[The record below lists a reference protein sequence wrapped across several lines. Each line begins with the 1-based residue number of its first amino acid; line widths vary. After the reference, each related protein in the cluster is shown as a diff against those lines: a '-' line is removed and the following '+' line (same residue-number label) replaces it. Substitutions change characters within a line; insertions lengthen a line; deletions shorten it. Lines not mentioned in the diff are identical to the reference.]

1 MPDLIRH
8 PVGNALDS
16 GSEAGMTSLWQGFIM
31 LNLNLP
37 KKNGLFITGT
47 DTGVGKTLVTGGI
60 AAVLR
65 QQGLKVGVFKPIAS
79 GCRDDGILIS
89 DDTEFLAMCANA
101 DYSLSVITP
110 VTYKTPAAPITC
122 VEVERRPID
131 YEEIAA
137 AYTYLCENTDVV
149 LVEGIGGAMVPI
161 DEEHTVL
168 DLAVEFNLP
177 TVVVA
182 RPDLG
187 TINHSLLTIEAV
199 RNAGLPVAGLVVSGY
214 NAFDADTAEE
224 TSPEVICGFS
234 HTNLLSIVPFDE
246 ESNVE
251 EGRLG
256 EGVIET
262 LAFCDWKA
270 LSEF

>member
-1 MPDLIRH
+1 
-8 PVGNALDS
+8 
-16 GSEAGMTSLWQGFIM
+16 M

-47 DTGVGKTLVTGGI
+47 DTGVGKTLVAGGI

-65 QQGLKVGVFKPIAS
+65 GQGLKVGVFKPIAS
-79 GCRDDGILIS
+79 GCREDGILIS
-89 DDTEFLAMCANA
+89 DDTEFLALCADA

-110 VTYKTPAAPITC
+110 VTYKTPAAPVTC
-122 VEVERRPID
+122 VQIEGRAID
-131 YEEIAA
+131 YEEIVA

-149 LVEGIGGAMVPI
+149 IVEGIGGAMVPI
-161 DEEHTVL
+161 DAEHTVL

-182 RPDLG
+182 RPNLG
-187 TINHSLLTIEAV
+187 TINHSLLTIQAV

-214 NAFDADTAEE
+214 NAFEANIAEE
-224 TSPEVICGFS
+224 TSPEVICEFS
-234 HTNLLSIVPFDE
+234 DTNLLSIVPYDE
-246 ESNVE
+246 ESSVE

-256 EGVIET
+256 QTVIEM
-262 LAFCDWKA
+262 LDFCDWA
-270 LSEF
+270 TLAAV

>member
-1 MPDLIRH
+1 MLDLK
-8 PVGNALDS
+8 
-16 GSEAGMTSLWQGFIM
+16 
-31 LNLNLP
+31 LP

-47 DTGVGKTLVTGGI
+47 DTGVGKTLITGGI

-79 GCRDDGILIS
+79 GCRNEGMLIS
-89 DDTEFLAMCANA
+89 DDTEFLALCADA

-110 VTYKTPAAPITC
+110 VTYKTPAAPVTC
-122 VEVERRPID
+122 VQIEGRAID
-131 YEEIAA
+131 YEEIVA
-137 AYTYLCENTDVV
+137 AYTYLCDHTDVV
-149 LVEGIGGAMVPI
+149 LVEGIGGALVPI
-161 DEEHTVL
+161 DQEHTVL

-177 TVVVA
+177 TVIVA
-182 RPDLG
+182 RPNLG

-199 RNAGLPVAGLVVSGY
+199 RNAGLPVAGLVISGY
-214 NAFDADTAEE
+214 NAFEADIAEE
-224 TSPEVICGFS
+224 TSPDVICGFS
-234 HTNLLSIVPFDE
+234 RTNLLSIVPFDE
-246 ESNVE
+246 ESSVE

>member
-1 MPDLIRH
+1 
-8 PVGNALDS
+8 
-16 GSEAGMTSLWQGFIM
+16 M

-37 KKNGLFITGT
+37 KKNGLFVTGT

-79 GCRDDGILIS
+79 GCRNDGMLIS
-89 DDTEFLAMCANA
+89 DDTEFLALCADA

-122 VEVERRPID
+122 VGIEGRPID

-137 AYTYLCENTDVV
+137 AYTYLCDHTDVV

-161 DEEHTVL
+161 DQEHTVL

-177 TVVVA
+177 TVIVA
-182 RPDLG
+182 RPNLG

-199 RNAGLPVAGLVVSGY
+199 RNAGLPVAGLVISGY
-214 NAFDADTAEE
+214 NAFEADIAEE
-224 TSPEVICGFS
+224 TSPDVICGFS
-234 HTNLLSIVPFDE
+234 RTNLLSIVPFDE
-246 ESNVE
+246 ESSVE